1 VQEVSEDEP
10 VIDIVVYE
18 EYLCVLHVLV
28 YFHLRGSLISGT
40 DASSYCGK
48 SSTIPR
54 FLLFVETRDGAVSEP
69 IERRNYQKRGHSL
82 GLRAYIRGNQSN
94 DMRKLVGLLLFC
106 FLAVGVS
113 AQRPG
118 PTGEAG
124 GEHAA
129 AGPAKM
135 PANSR
140 VLNVDSSV
148 TTHAEVTIKGE
159 RVPYDAV
166 AGTIPVWD
174 ESGKPIAGLFYTYY
188 MRTDVK
194 DRASRPLVISFN
206 GGPGTPSVWM
216 EIGYTG
222 PRRLLLDDEGY
233 PIQPYGLKENN
244 SSILDMA
251 DIVYL
256 DPVNTGFSR
265 AVSKDIPPSTFFG
278 VNEDIKYLAE
288 WISTFV
294 TRNNRWASPKF
305 LIGESYGTTRAAG
318 LALEL
323 QEAQWMYLN
332 GVILVSPTDLGI
344 ERSEFVQAS
353 LMVPYYSATAW
364 YHKVL
369 APDLQAK
376 DLTDMLPE
384 VENFTINELIPALAK
399 GGFLEESRKKELA
412 AKLSRYIGLSEK
424 SILESNLIIPAN
436 FFWKELLRDKGF
448 TVGRLDSRYRGIDSK
463 DAGDGPDYNAELTSW
478 LHSFTPAINIYL
490 REDLHYKT
498 DLKYNMFGPVHPW
511 DNQNNHTGENL
522 RQAIAENPYLHL
534 LIQSGYYDGACDYF
548 NAKYS
553 LWQLDPSGKLKDRL
567 NWQGYRSGHMLYLR
581 KPDLEEANEN
591 LRKFIRASLPKP
603 GEPAK
608 Y

>member
-1 VQEVSEDEP
+1 MWKLFHE
-10 VIDIVVYE
+10 IVKNAVFSFGGFGGRTYIRRNQLE
-18 EYLCVLHVLV
+18 HMRKICLILLLAMVAG
-28 YFHLRGSLISGT
+28 RGIAQRNAQRQGGPPSPAS
-40 DASSYCGK
+40 ASSA
-48 SSTIPR
+48 SS
-54 FLLFVETRDGAVSEP
+54 
-69 IERRNYQKRGHSL
+69 
-82 GLRAYIRGNQSN
+82 
-94 DMRKLVGLLLFC
+94 
-106 FLAVGVS
+106 
-113 AQRPG
+113 PG
-118 PTGEAG
+118 T
-124 GEHAA
+124 
-129 AGPAKM
+129 AKM
-135 PANSR
+135 PAGSL
-140 VLNVDSSV
+140 VLNIDSAV
-148 TTHAEVTIKGE
+148 TTHAEVTINGQ
-159 RVPYDAV
+159 RVPYDAT

-174 ESGKPIAGLFYTYY
+174 EDGKPVAGLFYTYY
-188 MRTDVK
+188 ERTDVK
-194 DRASRPLVISFN
+194 DRAARRLVISFN

-233 PIQPYGLKENN
+233 PVQPYGLKENN

-265 AVSKDIPPSTFFG
+265 AVSKDIPPGRFFG

-294 TRNNRWASPKF
+294 TRYNRWASPKF

-323 QEAQWMYLN
+323 QESQWMYLN
-332 GVILVSPTDLGI
+332 GVILVSPTELGI

-353 LMVPYYSATAW
+353 LRVPYYAATAW
-364 YHKVL
+364 YHKAL
-369 APDLQAK
+369 SPDLQGK
-376 DLTDMLPE
+376 DLTAILPE

-399 GGFLEESRKKELA
+399 GGYLEESRKKELA
-412 AKLSRYIGLSEK
+412 GKLSRYIGLSPK
-424 SILESNLIIPAN
+424 VVLESNLIIPAN
-436 FFWKELLRDKGF
+436 FFWKELLRDSGF
-448 TVGRLDSRYRGIDSK
+448 TVGRLDSRYRGIDGR
-463 DAGDGPDYNAELTSW
+463 DAGDEPDYNAELTSW
-478 LHSFTPAINIYL
+478 LHAFTPAINIYL

-511 DNQNNHTGENL
+511 DNQNNHTGEDL
-522 RQAIAENPYLHL
+522 RKAIAENPYLHL

-567 NWQGYRSGHMLYLR
+567 HWEGYRSGHMLYLR
-581 KPDLEEANEN
+581 KPDLAEANEN